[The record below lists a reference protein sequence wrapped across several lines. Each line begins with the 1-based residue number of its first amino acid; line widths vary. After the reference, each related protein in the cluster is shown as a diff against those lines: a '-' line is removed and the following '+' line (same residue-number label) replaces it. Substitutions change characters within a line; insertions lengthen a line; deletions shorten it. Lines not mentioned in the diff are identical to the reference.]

1 MTEFWVEGTPRPQGS
16 KKAFNRGGRIVL
28 VEASKGLPL
37 WRQTI
42 IDATSTVNASHDGP
56 IRIELQFFLERPK
69 SVIRAL
75 PSVAPDVDKLIRAV
89 FDALTI
95 SKIIKD
101 DSLVC
106 EVLASKAYSET
117 PGVLI
122 RITDLHYET

>member
-1 MTEFWVEGTPRPQGS
+1 MTEFWVDGIPRPQGS

-42 IDATSTVNASHDGP
+42 IDATSTVNTQHDGP
-56 IRIELQFFLERPK
+56 IRVTLQFFVEQPK
-69 SVIRAL
+69 SVTRKL
-75 PSVAPDVDKLIRAV
+75 PSVAPDLDKLIRAV

-95 SKIIKD
+95 SKVIKD
-101 DSLVC
+101 DALVC
-106 EVLASKAYSET
+106 EVIASKEYSLA

-122 RITDLHYET
+122 RITDLLYA